1 MISTLR
7 RILFYLV
14 IETGANVLKAL
25 HFILK
30 TVAQITEAT
39 ARRIDPVLAD
49 FHQASVD
56 QEDELSELSLV
67 AHMLSIKDEAV
78 AEEDWSMEHQA
89 RLERVVTILH
99 MRHGWEQE
107 DIDDYLA
114 RLVAS
119 GPEGYQY
126 ENPDDSDFDED

>member
-14 IETGANVLKAL
+14 IETGANALKAL

-30 TVAQITEAT
+30 TTAQITEAV
-39 ARRIDPVLAD
+39 ARFINPELAD
-49 FHQASVD
+49 FHEASID
-56 QEDELSELSLV
+56 QEDELSELNLV

-89 RLERVVTILH
+89 RLERVVNILH

-107 DIDDYLA
+107 DIDDYLE

-126 ENPDDSDFDED
+126 ENPNDFDFNED

>member
-14 IETGANVLKAL
+14 IEAGANALKAL
-25 HFILK
+25 HVIVK
-30 TVAQITEAT
+30 IVAQLTEAT
-39 ARRIDPVLAD
+39 ARSLDPKLAD
-49 FHQASVD
+49 FHEASVD
-56 QEDELSELSLV
+56 QEDELSELNLV

-89 RLERVVTILH
+89 RLERVVNILYA
-99 MRHGWEQE
+99 RHGWEQE

-126 ENPDDSDFDED
+126 ENPNDSDFDED